1 MRPFK
6 PIFIFEVLPEILPYV
21 IVTLEIMLGTVF
33 FGSILGALLAAGK
46 LKGGRILGGLANV
59 YTYFIRCVPSIVM
72 LFIIYYGLPELLLS
86 FGININDADKAVF
99 VITTFTLMFGASMSE
114 VFRSAYLAID
124 KGQSEAGMSIGLNR
138 FQTFRRI
145 IFPQAAAVA
154 LPNFTNALVNL
165 MKEGTLA
172 YTIGLIDIMGK
183 GQLIIGLNHGS
194 YALETYIAMF
204 IIYWG
209 LTMVLETISGKL
221 EKHLLRGT
229 KTGKAVKKTRN
240 VFDLIKA
247 LHNQNHVTLQDGEYQ
262 TSVGTNYSKTIRRPA
277 HGN

>member
-124 KGQSEAGMSIGLNR
+124 KGQSEAGMSIGLSQW
-138 FQTFRRI
+138 QTFRRI
-145 IFPQAAAVA
+145 ILPQAAAVA

-204 IIYWG
+204 IIYWV
-209 LTMVLETISGKL
+209 LTIVLEKVSGKI
-221 EKHLLRGT
+221 ESHLLRGLRPHSVT
-229 KTGKAVKKTRN
+229 EKPVRRFPDPAKVFRTRKKDI
-240 VFDLIKA
+240 VQEEIPVSSEEDYVEA
-247 LHNQNHVTLQDGEYQ
+247 L
-262 TSVGTNYSKTIRRPA
+262 RRAA